1 MCIYTVKK
9 QKFKKKFKGV
19 RDSTE
24 GILSGVKDTAETN
37 KEFLQS

>member
-9 QKFKKKFKGV
+9 QKCKKKLKNSSKVV

-24 GILSGVKDTAETN
+24 RPQIRLLRRKGYRP
-37 KEFLQS
+37 